1 MRSGGIIASVP
12 PGLHHVPP
20 NPDDATTEYSGRK
33 GEATER
39 NGEPD
44 QDPNLGAK
52 PDLRAYRTTWPIGN
66 RRGSSSAATHV
77 SPEWKEHPV
86 KIVGLMLILG
96 LFFYLHSLPDD
107 RSQGSTSVVAR
118 PALPG
123 RSAIPVAVSEEA
135 LGELVNAFREPDWIA
150 ALEASGAAFQVPS
163 GARLVILDSDH
174 VRWSLQHPAHTGV
187 ALKVRVIDADP
198 LTGKNIGRVGYVLSE
213 WLDAS
218 GFRDRFAER
227 EPASND
233 LHALIKTAPPIKY
246 KIGKIEDVPK

>member
-1 MRSGGIIASVP
+1 M
-12 PGLHHVPP
+12 
-20 NPDDATTEYSGRK
+20 
-33 GEATER
+33 
-39 NGEPD
+39 
-44 QDPNLGAK
+44 
-52 PDLRAYRTTWPIGN
+52 
-66 RRGSSSAATHV
+66 
-77 SPEWKEHPV
+77 

-233 LHALIKTAPPIKY
+233 LHALIKTAPPIKGQSEGLKTDTPALRRASSDPRQKTTGREAPGPFY
-246 KIGKIEDVPK
+246 RIVAATEARWLGYQK